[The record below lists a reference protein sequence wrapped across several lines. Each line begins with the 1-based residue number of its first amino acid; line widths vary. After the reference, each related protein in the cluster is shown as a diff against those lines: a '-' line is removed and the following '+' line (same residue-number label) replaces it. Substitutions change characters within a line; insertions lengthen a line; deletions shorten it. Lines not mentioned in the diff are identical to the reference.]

1 MSKETQRDL
10 LEETTEEKIQRYNK
24 QLQQDIKDDVLYYQK
39 EDRRILSHVPIDFRK
54 ESDRRGF
61 ETLKMSRKNRRK
73 SSFLKFFSNKDDYT
87 KKTDNL
93 NAGIRYRVDFPVK
106 TDNNKAKIVDISMTG
121 CLIKSDTPIDKL
133 SYLTFEITPGSMPE
147 GLEMEVNKI
156 KSKIVRSFKK
166 NNKYYYGVQFEKS
179 LRNYSFHKKE
189 IKDFIVS
196 VILLAIIVGII
207 ALMRSESA
215 IYFKFNHWL
224 YLYSI
229 ITATFLLSR
238 YIFSMFYRPV
248 DVDEDFTP
256 SVSIII
262 PCFNEEQW
270 ITKTIHS
277 CINQDYPLDK
287 LEVIIVDDKSTDN
300 SLQVCKD
307 YVQEIYDSDYKGIY
321 KTRERIYILEQPV
334 NKGKREAMGLGVRHA
349 KGEICVFVDSDSF
362 VDPFAIRHLVQ
373 PFKDEKVGA
382 VSGRTDVYNAYTN
395 LLTMMQSARYY
406 ISFRVMKAAE
416 SVLNCVSCCSGPL
429 SAYRKDIILEVLE
442 PWLKQSFLGYRATF
456 GDDRSLTNFVLRNYR
471 TTYQDTAI
479 VNTIAPN
486 TYKMFFK
493 QQMRWKRSWLRESF
507 IALTFMPKKEIL
519 AFIFFLFGL
528 IVPLLAPII
537 VIYNMICIPVMYKT
551 WPITFLIGIFL
562 MAAIFSTVQ
571 LLLRHSKTFLG
582 GFYFCFLYSSVM
594 LWQLPYSWFTW
605 YVSSWGTRM
614 TSDDVQAA
622 IEQEE
627 KQKK

>member
-1 MSKETQRDL
+1 METKRDL
-10 LEETTEEKIQRYNK
+10 REETTEEKIQRYNK
-24 QLQQDIKDDVLYYQK
+24 QLQQDVKDDILYHQK

-54 ESDRRGF
+54 EPDRRGF

-73 SSFLKFFSNKDDYT
+73 SSFLKFFNNKDDYT
-87 KKTDNL
+87 KKTDKL
-93 NAGIRYRVDFPVK
+93 NSGIRYRVNFPVK

-147 GLEMEVNKI
+147 GLEMKVNKI

-196 VILLAIIVGII
+196 VILLTIIVGII

-238 YIFSMFYRPV
+238 YVFSMFYRSV

-300 SLQVCKD
+300 SLQICKD
-307 YVQEIYDSDYKGIY
+307 YVQEIYDSDYNGIY
-321 KTRERIYILEQPV
+321 KTRERISILEQPV

-362 VDPFAIRHLVQ
+362 VDPFAIRYLVQ

-382 VSGRTDVYNAYTN
+382 VSGRTDVYNTYTN
-395 LLTMMQSARYY
+395 VLTKMQTIRYY
-406 ISFRVMKAAE
+406 LSFRVMKAAE
-416 SVLNCVSCCSGPL
+416 SVLNSVSCCSGPL
-429 SAYRKDIILEVLE
+429 SAYRRDIILGVLE

-471 TTYQDTAI
+471 TVYQDSSFAETI
-479 VNTIAPN
+479 VPN
-486 TYKMFFK
+486 SFPTFFK
-493 QQMRWKRSWLRESF
+493 QQLRWKRSWFRESS
-507 IALTFMPKKEIL
+507 IALSFMWRKEIL
-519 AFIFFLFGL
+519 AFLSFFAGF
-528 IVPLLAPII
+528 IIPIIAPII
-537 VIYNMICIPVMYKT
+537 VIYNMIFVPVFYRA

-562 MAAIFSTVQ
+562 MSAIFSTVQ
-571 LLLRHSKTFLG
+571 LLLRHSTTWKY
-582 GFYFCFLYSSVM
+582 GFYFCALYAAVLNFLTVAG
-594 LWQLPYSWFTW
+594 T
-605 YVSSWGTRM
+605 VSFYKSNWATRM
-614 TSDDVQAA
+614 TTEDIQEVMK
-622 IEQEE
+622 EEE
-627 KQKK
+627 KQKKK